1 MNKGIQHCLRGGS
14 ETGPLSVSPTS
25 GTEPPFL
32 LSGGSVCTRKSLC
45 PEPTEALFFSFP
57 NAISQIK
64 FIFLFFCLC
73 CLAGF
78 AQGGKALDLKEI
90 NSGKFSPEN
99 IYGVVPMPDGEHYT
113 QRNAEGTQ
121 IVKYSF
127 RTGEPVE
134 VVFDV
139 AKARECPFKKFDSY
153 QFSPDGSKILIAT
166 ETTPIYRHSY
176 TAVHYLY
183 PVKRNDKGVTTNNIV
198 EKLSDGGPQQ
208 APVFSPDG
216 NLVAFVRDNNIFL
229 VKLLYGNSESQ
240 VTEDGKLNSVLNG
253 IPDWVYEEEF
263 GFNRALEFNA
273 DNTMLAYVR
282 FDESEVPSYTFPLF
296 AGEAP
301 RNNALQDYPGEYT
314 YKYPKAG
321 YPNSKV
327 SVHTF
332 DIKSKVTRQVK
343 LPIDADG
350 YIPRIRFTQDPNKL
364 AIMTLN
370 RHQNRF
376 DMYFADPRSTVC
388 KLALRDESP
397 YYINENV
404 FDNIRFYPDNFSFVS
419 DKSGYPHLY
428 WYSMNG
434 NLIKQVTSGNYE
446 VKSFIGWNPDTNEF
460 YYTSNEESPM
470 RQAVYKI
477 DRKGKKVKLSNQQGT
492 NSPIFSSSMKYFM
505 NKFTSLDT
513 PMLITLN
520 DNTGKV
526 LKTLVTNDKLKEKLA
541 GYAIPQKEFFTFKT
555 TEGVDLNG
563 WVMKPVNFDPSKR
576 YPVLMFQYSGPGSQ
590 QVLDKWGIS
599 WETYMASL
607 GYVVAC
613 VDGRGTG
620 GRGSEFQKCT
630 YLNLGVK
637 EAKDQVE
644 AAKYLGGLPYVDK
657 GRIGI
662 WGWSFGGYMTI
673 MSMSE
678 GTPVFKA
685 GVAVAAPT
693 DWKYYDTVYTER
705 FMRTPKENA
714 EGYKAASAFSRADN
728 LHGNLLLVHGMADDN
743 VHFQNCTEYAE
754 HLVQLGKQFDMQV
767 YTNRNHGIYG
777 GNTRNHLYTKLTNF
791 FLNNL

>member
-1 MNKGIQHCLRGGS
+1 MKR
-14 ETGPLSVSPTS
+14 
-25 GTEPPFL
+25 
-32 LSGGSVCTRKSLC
+32 
-45 PEPTEALFFSFP
+45 
-57 NAISQIK
+57 K

-99 IYGVVPMPDGEHYT
+99 TYGVVPMPDGEHYT

-541 GYAIPQKEFFTFKT
+541 GYAIPQKGFFTFKT

-563 WVMKPVNFDPSKR
+563 WMMKPVNFDPSKR

>member
-1 MNKGIQHCLRGGS
+1 MKR
-14 ETGPLSVSPTS
+14 
-25 GTEPPFL
+25 
-32 LSGGSVCTRKSLC
+32 
-45 PEPTEALFFSFP
+45 
-57 NAISQIK
+57 K

-563 WVMKPVNFDPSKR
+563 WMMKPVNFDPSKR

-620 GRGSEFQKCT
+620 GRGREFQKCT

-777 GNTRNHLYTKLTNF
+777 GNTRNHLYTRLTNF

>member
-1 MNKGIQHCLRGGS
+1 MKR
-14 ETGPLSVSPTS
+14 
-25 GTEPPFL
+25 
-32 LSGGSVCTRKSLC
+32 
-45 PEPTEALFFSFP
+45 
-57 NAISQIK
+57 K

-563 WVMKPVNFDPSKR
+563 WMMKPVNFDPSKR

-590 QVLDKWGIS
+590 QVLDKWRIS

-777 GNTRNHLYTKLTNF
+777 GNTRNHLYTRLTNF

>member
-1 MNKGIQHCLRGGS
+1 MKR
-14 ETGPLSVSPTS
+14 
-25 GTEPPFL
+25 
-32 LSGGSVCTRKSLC
+32 
-45 PEPTEALFFSFP
+45 
-57 NAISQIK
+57 K
-64 FIFLFFCLC
+64 FIFLFFCLF

-139 AKARECPFKKFDSY
+139 TKARECPFKKFDSY

-166 ETTPIYRHSY
+166 ETKPIYRHSY

-301 RNNALQDYPGEYT
+301 RYDALQDYPGEYT

-404 FDNIRFYPDNFSFVS
+404 FDNIQFYPEYFSFVS

-446 VKSFIGWNPDTNEF
+446 VKNFIGWNPDTNEF

-477 DRKGKKVKLSNQQGT
+477 DRKGKKMKLSNQPGT

-520 DNTGKV
+520 DNTGNV
-526 LKTLVTNDKLKEKLA
+526 
-541 GYAIPQKEFFTFKT
+541 I
-555 TEGVDLNG
+555 
-563 WVMKPVNFDPSKR
+563 R
-576 YPVLMFQYSGPGSQ
+576 Y
-590 QVLDKWGIS
+590 
-599 WETYMASL
+599 
-607 GYVVAC
+607 
-613 VDGRGTG
+613 
-620 GRGSEFQKCT
+620 
-630 YLNLGVK
+630 
-637 EAKDQVE
+637 
-644 AAKYLGGLPYVDK
+644 
-657 GRIGI
+657 
-662 WGWSFGGYMTI
+662 
-673 MSMSE
+673 
-678 GTPVFKA
+678 
-685 GVAVAAPT
+685 
-693 DWKYYDTVYTER
+693 
-705 FMRTPKENA
+705 
-714 EGYKAASAFSRADN
+714 
-728 LHGNLLLVHGMADDN
+728 
-743 VHFQNCTEYAE
+743 
-754 HLVQLGKQFDMQV
+754 
-767 YTNRNHGIYG
+767 
-777 GNTRNHLYTKLTNF
+777 
-791 FLNNL
+791 